1 MTVCALRVTEKAR
14 ENPEGWRRDH
24 DLRPARR
31 QGSNREE
38 HDARARTP
46 QAARG
51 RQALRSSRSPQ
62 LQRQAVCSLQGP
74 QVRESQRQ
82 ESFQRLQEVK
92 CHQLISVASLLSL
105 SSLSCD
111 SATLM
116 VTYLLCIK

>member
-1 MTVCALRVTEKAR
+1 M
-14 ENPEGWRRDH
+14 G
-24 DLRPARR
+24 
-31 QGSNREE
+31 GSNREE

-51 RQALRSSRSPQ
+51 RQALRSSRSAQ
-62 LQRQAVCSLQGP
+62 LQRQAVRSLQGP

-92 CHQLISVASLLSL
+92 CHQLISVTALL

-111 SATLM
+111 SSTLM
-116 VTYLLCIK
+116 VTYLLSRSKMSSVDICHRIVVLTLV